1 MIASSDPNKN
11 QTETDQIVTYP
22 PAPVYTHLNTDNVPC
37 LYQPQPVAIMSNGA
51 NINQPQPVAIMSNGA
66 NINQFQP
73 VAIMSNGANINQP
86 QPVAVMSIGA
96 NINQIVYISEYTG
109 WSIFNILCCCV
120 ILGILACVKSR
131 ETRDRKRFGDL
142 QGALKASKSAKIL
155 NICATVI
162 GIIII
167 IIAAILQAT
176 STVKIYS
183 YSNA

>member
-37 LYQPQPVAIMSNGA
+37 LYQPQPGAIMSNGA
-51 NINQPQPVAIMSNGA
+51 NINQPQPVAIMS
-66 NINQFQP
+66 I
-73 VAIMSNGANINQP
+73 GANINQP
-86 QPVAVMSIGA
+86 QPVAIMSIGA
-96 NINQIVYISEYTG
+96 NINHPMTQQIVCISEYTG
-109 WSIFNILCCCV
+109 WSIFNIMCCCV

-155 NICATVI
+155 NIFATII
-162 GIIII
+162 GIFIIII
-167 IIAAILQAT
+167 VGILQAT
-176 STVKIYS
+176 SIVKIYS
-183 YSNA
+183 YSNG